1 MAYAKPRSQ
10 TSYLAWKSWGVRT
23 ARPRCVAG
31 HVLPAVA
38 LGGARLLVP
47 SSCAVD
53 DAPTTGP
60 DDGLARGACLRAVRS
75 VAAARRLEVTTL
87 HSKLTPW
94 VVLDETYLG
103 AYGRFRHQYQILGPT
118 AGASAPRR
126 LTPWPN
132 NLPTPR
138 LTPSTPCAPWPKCP
152 CTRSSTRGR
161 GASAGTGELFW
172 PCIAAS
178 VQ

>member
-10 TSYLAWKSWGVRT
+10 TSYLAWKSWAART

-60 DDGLARGACLRAVRS
+60 DDGFARGACLRAVRS
-75 VAAARRLEVTTL
+75 VAAARRLEASIL

-94 VVLDETYLG
+94 VVLDEADLG
-103 AYGRFRHQYQILGPT
+103 AYGRVG
-118 AGASAPRR
+118 
-126 LTPWPN
+126 
-132 NLPTPR
+132 
-138 LTPSTPCAPWPKCP
+138 
-152 CTRSSTRGR
+152 GR
-161 GASAGTGELFW
+161 Y
-172 PCIAAS
+172 
-178 VQ
+178 